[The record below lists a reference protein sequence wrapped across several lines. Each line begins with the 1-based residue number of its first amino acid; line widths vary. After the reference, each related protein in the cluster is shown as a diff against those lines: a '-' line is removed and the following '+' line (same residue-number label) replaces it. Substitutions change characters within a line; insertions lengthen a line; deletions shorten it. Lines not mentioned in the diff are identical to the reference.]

1 LESGVKFALFANF
14 VPNIYFTRFGKNLV
28 FNGLRALVRPEGFL
42 YGAMNSKIERM
53 NKKGGR
59 EQVSGL
65 DCIRHFLLER
75 LCVVC
80 IQGSGHPVVKNL
92 GNTISCAGADQDM
105 QIFGQVWFGKI
116 RALAYTSAAPGRN
129 KVSVR

>member
-1 LESGVKFALFANF
+1 MVKN
-14 VPNIYFTRFGKNLV
+14 
-28 FNGLRALVRPEGFL
+28 
-42 YGAMNSKIERM
+42 KIVRM

-80 IQGSGHPVVKNL
+80 IQSSSGHPVVKNL
-92 GNTISCAGADQDM
+92 GNTISCAGADQEM
-105 QIFGQVWFGKI
+105 QIFGQVWFGKT
-116 RALAYTSAAPGRN
+116 RT
-129 KVSVR
+129 